1 MCHAYFLT
9 RGTSFLYSSIT
20 LKGLYTG
27 NQLLKY
33 GVRTVY
39 NTTWY
44 LQVYELPFLSLKFRR
59 GVLINAVVGPLPC
72 GPSALLARSYTKMYV
87 SLTVLSVHKVSK
99 TCLYSPVC

>member
-1 MCHAYFLT
+1 MVAE
-9 RGTSFLYSSIT
+9 
-20 LKGLYTG
+20 KGHPPAAPPKVPPRTG
-27 NQLLKY
+27 NQLLKN

-44 LQVYELPFLSLKFRR
+44 LQVYELPFLSLKFRH

-87 SLTVLSVHKVSK
+87 YLTVLSVHKVSK